1 MSEPHTVPSKALLSE
16 EGIPCQRL
24 WWFRR
29 ETVRSSQ
36 ERLTRW
42 WVWEVLKE
50 REEVGKHSRQRELF
64 RSLAQQEEGS
74 NSPMH

>member
-1 MSEPHTVPSKALLSE
+1 MSEPHTVPSKALLSK

-24 WWFRR
+24 RR

-50 REEVGKHSRQRELF
+50 REEVGKHSRKRELF
-64 RSLAQQEEGS
+64 RSLAQHEEGS